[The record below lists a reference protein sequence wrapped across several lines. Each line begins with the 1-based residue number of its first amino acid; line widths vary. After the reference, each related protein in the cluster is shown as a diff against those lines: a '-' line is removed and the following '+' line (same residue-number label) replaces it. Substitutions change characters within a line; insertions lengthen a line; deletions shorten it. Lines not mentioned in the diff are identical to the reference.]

1 MKRLLYKSVATI
13 AFLFALNCSNAQ
25 LKNILQHA
33 KDKAADKANNGV
45 DKAVDNSGNNN
56 ASSSNQDNNSSNN
69 NNSSTADSNQPQ
81 SDQTTAQPVPVTAY
95 QNYDF
100 RAGDKIIFEDNFA
113 TDEDGEF
120 PAHWD
125 LNKGQAVINKITGIP
140 AFLLTDGNYCQ
151 VAPRIKTDSYLTNN
165 FSVEYDTY
173 MTDGAYGLIVY
184 MYNADASSNISV
196 HISSEDIGYDN
207 SATGKSFSGNFP
219 SSIQDENFK
228 NKWHHV
234 AIAYKNDQLKV
245 YVDQYRIL
253 TVPHCDF
260 TPVKLDC
267 EGIGDQDNPIIFKN
281 FKIADG
287 ASMNMLNEIMTDGK
301 FITHGINFD
310 VNKATLKPESMGVI
324 NDLVKYMQ
332 TNPSLKLE
340 IDGHTDADGA
350 DAANLTLSQQRAD
363 AVKAA
368 MVTAGIDPSRLTA
381 KGLGESKPLGTN
393 DTPEGK
399 AMNRR
404 VEFVKV

>member
-1 MKRLLYKSVATI
+1 
-13 AFLFALNCSNAQ
+13 
-25 LKNILQHA
+25 
-33 KDKAADKANNGV
+33 
-45 DKAVDNSGNNN
+45 
-56 ASSSNQDNNSSNN
+56 
-69 NNSSTADSNQPQ
+69 
-81 SDQTTAQPVPVTAY
+81 
-95 QNYDF
+95 
-100 RAGDKIIFEDNFA
+100 
-113 TDEDGEF
+113 
-120 PAHWD
+120 
-125 LNKGQAVINKITGIP
+125 
-140 AFLLTDGNYCQ
+140 
-151 VAPRIKTDSYLTNN
+151 
-165 FSVEYDTY
+165 
-173 MTDGAYGLIVY
+173 
-184 MYNADASSNISV
+184 
-196 HISSEDIGYDN
+196 
-207 SATGKSFSGNFP
+207 
-219 SSIQDENFK
+219 
-228 NKWHHV
+228 
-234 AIAYKNDQLKV
+234 
-245 YVDQYRIL
+245 
-253 TVPHCDF
+253 VPHCDF

-267 EGIGDQDNPIIFKN
+267 EGIGDQDNPIIFKD

-368 MVTAGIDPSRLTA
+368 MVTAGIDASRLTA

>member
-1 MKRLLYKSVATI
+1 MKTVLCKSVATI

-25 LKNILQHA
+25 LKNVLQHA
-33 KDKAADKANNGV
+33 KDKATDKANSGV

-56 ASSSNQDNNSSNN
+56 SGNPNTPDN
-69 NNSSTADSNQPQ
+69 NNSTSNNDQPQ
-81 SDQTTAQPVPVTAY
+81 SGSDQTTAQPVSVTAY

-125 LNKGQAVINKITGIP
+125 LNKGQAVVNKITGIP

-151 VAPRIKTDSYLTNN
+151 VAPRIKSDNYLTNN
-165 FSVEYDTY
+165 FSVEFDTY
-173 MTDGAYGLIVY
+173 MTDGAYGLVVY
-184 MYNADASSNISV
+184 MYDAATSNIGV
-196 HISSEDIGYDN
+196 HVSGEGITYDN
-207 SATGKSFSGNFP
+207 SGTGKSFSGNFP
-219 SSIQDENFK
+219 SAIQYENFK

-267 EGIGDQDNPIIFKN
+267 EGIGDQNNPIIFKD

-301 FITHGINFD
+301 FVTHGINFD

-340 IDGHTDADGA
+340 IDGHTDSDGA

-368 MVTAGIDPSRLTA
+368 MVTAGIDASRLTT
-381 KGLGESKPLGTN
+381 KGFGESKPLGTN